1 MIMNDLQASEF
12 GRNGISVYE
21 PAVVGIDR
29 ESSLFVLSES
39 LRSRRLCVWFFNAEP
54 AEVAELR
61 REFRFAG
68 PPRGRAARRVAN
80 DLSGDFGV
88 WKAGRRTKSLQPT
101 PGSVS
106 GLPGSRELA
115 YVLGPAWLS
124 SAVSLLRTSP

>member
-1 MIMNDLQASEF
+1 M
-12 GRNGISVYE
+12 
-21 PAVVGIDR
+21 
-29 ESSLFVLSES
+29 LFILSES

-124 SAVSLLRTSP
+124 SAVSCDMKSYLPLLGVDSS